1 MTVLVTGGAGYIGG
15 HVVAELVARGEDVV
29 VVDDLSTGN
38 AERVAG
44 TTLVELDLAS
54 DGAPDALARVIGE
67 RGVTDVIHFAG
78 RKQVGQ
84 SAEHPVWYW
93 TQNVG
98 SLLAVLT
105 AMESAGCRRIVFSS
119 SASVYGEVDG
129 DVLAESLPLGPVSP
143 YARTK
148 RAGEEILDDA
158 AAAGTIT
165 PISLRYFNA
174 AGAGSDLLGDTFVQ
188 NLIPMVFERLDAG
201 SRPRIFGDDYPT
213 DDGTCVR
220 DYVHVVDLARAH
232 LLAVDHLRLVD
243 EAGIVGTPRAINV
256 GTGRGS
262 SVKEVLDEVRAVTGD
277 ETAPVVVD
285 RRPGDPAR
293 SVADVT
299 LARNVLGFTAELGL
313 HEMVESAWRAWRAR

>member
-54 DGAPDALARVIGE
+54 DGAPDALERVLRQ

-78 RKQVGQ
+78 RKQVGE
-84 SAEHPVWYW
+84 SAERPVWYW
-93 TQNVG
+93 AQNVG

-105 AMESAGCRRIVFSS
+105 AMENAGCRRIVFSS

-129 DVLAESLPLGPVSP
+129 DVLAESLPLAPVSP

-158 AAAGTIT
+158 AAAGTVT
-165 PISLRYFNA
+165 PVSLRYFNA

>member
-1 MTVLVTGGAGYIGG
+1 
-15 HVVAELVARGEDVV
+15 
-29 VVDDLSTGN
+29 
-38 AERVAG
+38 
-44 TTLVELDLAS
+44 
-54 DGAPDALARVIGE
+54 
-67 RGVTDVIHFAG
+67 
-78 RKQVGQ
+78 
-84 SAEHPVWYW
+84 
-93 TQNVG
+93 
-98 SLLAVLT
+98 
-105 AMESAGCRRIVFSS
+105 
-119 SASVYGEVDG
+119 VYGEVDG

-277 ETAPVVVD
+277 ETAPVAAAP
-285 RRPGDPAR
+285 RPGDPAR

>member
-1 MTVLVTGGAGYIGG
+1 
-15 HVVAELVARGEDVV
+15 
-29 VVDDLSTGN
+29 
-38 AERVAG
+38 
-44 TTLVELDLAS
+44 
-54 DGAPDALARVIGE
+54 
-67 RGVTDVIHFAG
+67 
-78 RKQVGQ
+78 
-84 SAEHPVWYW
+84 
-93 TQNVG
+93 
-98 SLLAVLT
+98 
-105 AMESAGCRRIVFSS
+105 
-119 SASVYGEVDG
+119 VYGEVDG